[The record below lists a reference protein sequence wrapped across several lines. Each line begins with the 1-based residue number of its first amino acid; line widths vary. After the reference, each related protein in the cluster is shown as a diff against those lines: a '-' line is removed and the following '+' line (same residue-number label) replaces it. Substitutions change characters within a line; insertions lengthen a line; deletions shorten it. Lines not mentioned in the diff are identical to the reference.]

1 MDSLQVELGA
11 LSVPCSRE
19 KAAATAILLVHVAK
33 DKEPPP
39 RSSRRRLAE
48 EEAVAKRAGGRK
60 TEAIAA
66 DAQADLDEAMP
77 ALEAAVESLNA
88 LNKARHRR
96 R

>member
-1 MDSLQVELGA
+1 MQVELGA
-11 LSVPCSRE
+11 LSVRCSRE
-19 KAAATAILLVHVAK
+19 KAAATAILLEEVAK

-39 RSSRRRLAE
+39 RWSRRRLAE
-48 EEAVAKRAGGRK
+48 EEAVAKRAGAYE

-88 LNKARHRR
+88 LNKGGHRR